1 MGPTPFSPVGLRVVQ
16 PQAPLHASELYLE
29 GLYQIQDEASQLIAY
44 LLDPHPGERVLD
56 LCAGFGGKTTHL
68 AQVMKNQGT
77 ILASRLQLPEDPG
90 FNGKMPVRLGLRNIR
105 VQTGDFLQ
113 P

>member
-1 MGPTPFSPVGLRVVQ
+1 MFSSLKT
-16 PQAPLHASELYLE
+16 PLHASELYLE

-77 ILASRLQLPEDPG
+77 VLGVDISSRKIGELMK
-90 FNGKMPVRLGLRNIR
+90 NARRLGLRNIR

-113 P
+113 GDFFKEESTGL